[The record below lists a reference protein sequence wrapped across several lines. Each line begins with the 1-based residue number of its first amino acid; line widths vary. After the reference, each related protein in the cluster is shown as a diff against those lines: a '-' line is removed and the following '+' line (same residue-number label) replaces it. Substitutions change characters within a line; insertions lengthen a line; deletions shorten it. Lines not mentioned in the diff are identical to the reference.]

1 MNLLLLRESDRI
13 ADDLFRVEGRR
24 AEHIKCVLRA
34 KAGDTLRAGLL
45 GGNLGTAELRKVERH
60 CAELSCPAFP
70 VPPPPPSEIVPV
82 ISLPRPQSFKKTLHF
97 IASAGI
103 KKAFFTASAKVEKS
117 YWKSG
122 AMTPDAIEEELLL
135 GLEQGVDTILPEL
148 EFRRSFRDFVS
159 GGELAALAG
168 ADRKIVAHPMDGAP
182 PCPHALP
189 GRTWIAIGPE
199 GGYTTEEVRAFLE
212 AGFAPVTLGR
222 RILRVEFALAFL
234 CGRLSGTV

>member
-45 GGNLGTAELRKVERH
+45 GGNLGTAELRKVERR

>member
-45 GGNLGTAELRKVERH
+45 GGNLGTAELRKVERR

-159 GGELAALAG
+159 GGELAALAETG
-168 ADRKIVAHPMDGAP
+168 RRIVAHPMDGAP

-234 CGRLSGTV
+234 CGRLSGTI

>member
-1 MNLLLLRESDRI
+1 MNLLLLQEKDRVSG
-13 ADDLFRVEGRR
+13 DLFRVGGRR
-24 AEHIKCVLRA
+24 AEHIRCVLRA
-34 KAGDTLRAGLL
+34 KPGDTLRAGLL
-45 GGNLGTAELRKVERH
+45 GGNLGTAELRSVERG

-70 VPPPPPSEIVPV
+70 VPVPPPSEIVPV

-97 IASAGI
+97 IASSGI
-103 KKAFFTASAKVEKS
+103 KKAFFIASAKVEKS
-117 YWKSG
+117 YWKST

-159 GGELAALAG
+159 GGELAALAET
-168 ADRKIVAHPMDGAP
+168 DRRIVAHPMDGAP

-234 CGRLSGTV
+234 CGRLSGTI